1 MDLPTC
7 GSFTKNKGEI
17 QKFKE
22 IKDSRRIYQNKL
34 GEVCFQHDVAF
45 GDFKD
50 LPWRIAYDKVLCNE
64 TFNLDKNPKFH
75 GYPRE
80 LVSVVY
86 KVFDNFL
93 LVVLLKVKLC
103 QTNN

>member
-7 GSFTKNKGEI
+7 GSFTKKKGKI

-50 LPWRIAYDKVLCNE
+50 LPRRIAYDKVLCNE

-75 GYPRE
+75 EYPSE

-93 LVVLLKVKLC
+93 LVMLLKVKLC